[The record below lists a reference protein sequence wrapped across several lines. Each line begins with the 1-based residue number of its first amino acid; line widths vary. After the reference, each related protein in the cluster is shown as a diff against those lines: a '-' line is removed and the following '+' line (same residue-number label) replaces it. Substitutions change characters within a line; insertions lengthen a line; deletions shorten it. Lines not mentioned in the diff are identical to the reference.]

1 MFKHDVFD
9 NFLSN
14 EHFRKLSTLNL
25 KNINDNEISVY
36 HNRYYKNGKIVET
49 CLEKNFISEL
59 QEQYHL
65 KAIDI
70 LKKYSSNK
78 VDLYD
83 YSEFHIVEIGKNFS
97 FPIHRDTP
105 NKLLSGVIYLSPE
118 KNNGTFLFSD
128 KKGNNAKEIKWKQNR
143 ALFFSRSENDSW
155 HSYKADKQSN
165 RLTLIYNLMTNDIK
179 SVCKIE
185 KLNYKKVVLRE
196 KINPYLLKFFKFMI

>member
-1 MFKHDVFD
+1 MW
-9 NFLSN
+9 
-14 EHFRKLSTLNL
+14 T
-25 KNINDNEISVY
+25 
-36 HNRYYKNGKIVET
+36 
-49 CLEKNFISEL
+49 
-59 QEQYHL
+59 
-65 KAIDI
+65 

-143 ALFFSRSENDSW
+143 ALFFSRSEND
-155 HSYKADKQSN
+155 AV
-165 RLTLIYNLMTNDIK
+165 LTYDVILVERTFLI
-179 SVCKIE
+179 KISIFWTI
-185 KLNYKKVVLRE
+185 LDANIRFV
-196 KINPYLLKFFKFMI
+196 P